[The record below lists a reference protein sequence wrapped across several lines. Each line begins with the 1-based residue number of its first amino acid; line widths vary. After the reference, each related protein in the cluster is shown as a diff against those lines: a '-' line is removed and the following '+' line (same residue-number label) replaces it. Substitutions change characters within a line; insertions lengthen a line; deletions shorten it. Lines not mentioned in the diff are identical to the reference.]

1 MQKLMFIVVLTIA
14 LLGAI
19 GLGSAHTLSAAQPV
33 AAAHS
38 QPLVDGTVTPLAQCG
53 GSAPTFC

>member
-1 MQKLMFIVVLTIA
+1 MQKLMFVVVLTIA

-19 GLGSAHTLSAAQPV
+19 GLGSAHALSAAQPV
-33 AAAHS
+33 AAHTHL
-38 QPLVDGTVTPLAQCG
+38 LVDGTVTPLVQCG

>member
-1 MQKLMFIVVLTIA
+1 VLTIA